1 MADASGRDLG
11 QFMRWY
17 AQAGTPE
24 LTGPAPATTRPRQA
38 LTLEISQSTPA
49 TPGQPEKLPL
59 HIPMRLGLL
68 GPDGAARRS
77 SSKARTSPRAPTASW
92 S

>member
-24 LTGPAPATTRPRQA
+24 LKVTRSYDPARQA

-49 TPGQPEKLPL
+49 TPGQPEKLPF
-59 HIPMRLGLL
+59 HMPDPP
-68 GPDGAARRS
+68 GPRRRRTARRCRCS
-77 SSKARTSPRAPTASW
+77 SRARTSPRAPTGCS